1 MEDAIAVDVSMSC
14 GSKRRLKGHTEAS
27 CKMHITIE
35 GHHKMLVNTP
45 EEDLSA
51 HCNQAFSSEEQ
62 HKTFVYTPEGD
73 LDSHCSQIS

>member
-1 MEDAIAVDVSMSC
+1 
-14 GSKRRLKGHTEAS
+14 
-27 CKMHITIE
+27 MHITIE

-73 LDSHCSQIS
+73 LDSHCSQNFRVLEVYLYFYTYATFRN